1 MVVRALRN
9 TTPVEQAG
17 QLPPIWREAFWP
29 AEWIALR
36 LSPVY
41 HGYGVTKGDGGP
53 VVVIPGFLCSD
64 AIMLEMRGWLG
75 RVGYQPY
82 LSGIGRNIDCPNTG
96 ARRLLTTVERAHA
109 ETGRRVRIV
118 GHSLGGLVGRALAQ
132 ERPELVSQLIYVG
145 SPIQGV
151 HAHPAVTATA
161 AMLLTARSLMGG
173 GCVKAGCGCGS
184 SEEDRP
190 LPAGISHAAIYTRA
204 DGVVDWH
211 DARERD
217 SRRNHEVGG
226 THIGLVYNARAYE
239 VLGRLL
245 ARAPH

>member
-1 MVVRALRN
+1 MAVRALRN
-9 TTPVEQAG
+9 TTLAEDMCQV
-17 QLPPIWREAFWP
+17 PPIWREAFWP
-29 AEWIALR
+29 ADWIALR

-41 HGYGVTKGDGGP
+41 HGYGVPKGDGSP
-53 VVVIPGFLCSD
+53 VVVVPVFLCSD
-64 AIMLEMRGWLG
+64 AIMLEMHGWLG
-75 RVGYQPY
+75 RVGYEPY
-82 LSGIGRNIDCPNTG
+82 LSGIGRNIDCPNAS
-96 ARRLLTTVERAHA
+96 ARRLLTTVVRAYT
-109 ETGRRVRIV
+109 ETGRKVRIV
-118 GHSLGGLVGRALAQ
+118 GHSLGGLVGRAVAQ
-132 ERPELVSQLIYVG
+132 ERPELVSQLIYMG

-161 AMLLTARSLMGG
+161 TMLLTARSFMGG
-173 GCVKAGCGCGS
+173 GCIEAGCRCGCS
-184 SEEDRP
+184 QEDRP

-226 THIGLVYNARAYE
+226 THIGLVYNSRASE